1 MDASRTSR
9 VDEATG
15 GRDVFLDID
24 LRRGYLRRNLR
35 TALRDAIQ
43 QGRLVAGTRLPSSRR
58 LAADLRVSR
67 GVVADTYDQLA
78 AEGYL
83 AVTERQAP
91 VVSTVAPPTPAMIAT
106 ERPVWPVDFVATTPD
121 VELFPRRAWL
131 RAMERAMRA
140 APNTAF
146 DYGDH
151 RGRHELRTAL
161 AEYLGRV
168 RGMRIDPERIVV
180 TQGFTQALY
189 LLCRVLRDHGA
200 TTLTFETPSQPN
212 PWTTVAAAGL
222 RLEAVPVDDQ
232 GLVTDR
238 LDGVVGDAVL
248 VGPAHQFPTG
258 AVLAPAR
265 RAALV
270 AWAERRDRLIIEDD
284 YDAEF
289 RYDRLAV
296 GAVQGLDPE
305 RVVHIGT
312 SSKTLAPGIRLGW
325 MSLPA
330 DLVDEVRSA
339 KSAADAGSPALE
351 QLAMAELLASGD
363 YDRHVARARQAYRR
377 RRDALVVA
385 LSRHLPG
392 LRLHGAAAGLHVLLR
407 LPDGVDDIAVAR
419 SAEARGVRIE
429 ALSPMSLVAAPER
442 GLVLGYSRLP
452 AERID
457 DAVEGLAEILREF
470 GAPGQAPGALGR
482 RPQASSS

>member
-1 MDASRTSR
+1 MNASLTAG

-15 GRDVFLDID
+15 GRDVFLEID

-35 TALRDAIQ
+35 SALREAIQ

-67 GVVADTYDQLA
+67 GVIADTYDQLA

-83 AVTERQAP
+83 AITERQAP
-91 VVSTVAPPTPAMIAT
+91 VVSAVAPPAPALTAA
-106 ERPVWPVDFVATTPD
+106 ERPTWPIDFVATTPD

-140 APNTAF
+140 APNAAF

-151 RGRHELRTAL
+151 RGRHELRAAL

-168 RGMRIDPERIVV
+168 RGVRIDPERIVI

-189 LLCRVLRDHGA
+189 LLCRVLRDRGA

-212 PWTTVAAAGL
+212 PWTTVTAAGL
-222 RLEAVPVDDQ
+222 RLEAAPVDDH

-238 LDGVVGDAVL
+238 LAGAVGDAVL

-258 AVLAPAR
+258 SVMAPSR

-270 AWAERRDRLIIEDD
+270 AWAAQRDRLIIEDD

-296 GAVQGLDPE
+296 GAVQGLDPG

-330 DLVDEVRSA
+330 DLIDEVKTA
-339 KSAADAGSPALE
+339 KSAADAGSPVIE
-351 QLAMAELLASGD
+351 QLAMAELLATGD
-363 YDRHVARARQAYRR
+363 YDRHVARARQVYRR
-377 RRDALVVA
+377 RRDALVGSIA
-385 LSRHLPG
+385 KRLPG
-392 LRLHGAAAGLHVLLR
+392 LRLDGAAAGLHVLLR
-407 LPDGVDDIAVAR
+407 LPDSVDDIAVAR
-419 SAEARGVRIE
+419 AAEARGVRVE

-457 DAVEGLAEILREF
+457 DAVVGLGGILRD
-470 GAPGQAPGALGR
+470 AGALAR
-482 RPQASSS
+482 RAQASSS

>member
-1 MDASRTSR
+1 MDAPAITGL
-9 VDEATG
+9 DEATG

-35 TALRDAIQ
+35 CALREAIQ
-43 QGRLVAGTRLPSSRR
+43 GGRLVAGTRLPSSRR

-83 AVTERQAP
+83 TVTERQAP
-91 VVSTVAPPTPAMIAT
+91 IVSAVAPPAPTLTAA
-106 ERPVWPVDFVATTPD
+106 ERPTWPVDFVATTPD

-140 APNTAF
+140 APNAAF

-151 RGRHELRTAL
+151 RGRHELRAAL

-168 RGMRIDPERIVV
+168 RGVRIDPERIVV

-189 LLCRVLRDHGA
+189 LLCRVLRDRGA

-212 PWTTVAAAGL
+212 PWTTVTAAGL
-222 RLEAVPVDDQ
+222 RLEAAPVDEL

-238 LDGVVGDAVL
+238 LAGAVGDAIL

-258 AVLAPAR
+258 SVMAPAR

-270 AWAERRDRLIIEDD
+270 AWAARRDRLIIEDD

-296 GAVQGLDPE
+296 GAIQGLDPG
-305 RVVHIGT
+305 RVVHLGT

-330 DLVDEVRSA
+330 DLVDEVKQA
-339 KSAADAGSPALE
+339 KSAADSGSPALE

-363 YDRHVARARQAYRR
+363 YDRHVARARQVYRR
-377 RRDALVVA
+377 RRDTLV
-385 LSRHLPG
+385 SSITRRLPG
-392 LRLHGAAAGLHVLLR
+392 LRLDGAAAGLHLLLR
-407 LPDGVDDIAVAR
+407 LPDAVDDMAVAR
-419 SAEARGVRIE
+419 TAEARGVRVE
-429 ALSPMSLVAAPER
+429 ALSPMSLVAASER

-457 DAVEGLAEILREF
+457 GAVEMLAEILRE
-470 GAPGQAPGALGR
+470 AGALGR
-482 RPQASSS
+482 RPHSSSS